1 MEQDLGPLYLPAIRG
16 KMGMWIFY
24 TTIMSFEEIVERVK
38 RGKELSNH
46 EELSKMVQREIKK
59 SRAGEIVSYL
69 KSDKERFFPAMIVA
83 VYDGEPKWLD
93 VSIGKRQSKVNLDP
107 SILDGS
113 KSDKLGFLSLS
124 GKERLF
130 PLDGQHRLVGI
141 GDALNSSEPDQL
153 NLSDDE
159 MTVILVSHQDSKEGR
174 IRSRHLFTT
183 LNKKAVSV
191 AKNEIIALDE
201 GDMMAIVT
209 RYLVEGYGPLSGGK
223 VDCRQKTANTPKGN
237 TGKFITIFTI
247 YDSLCDLFR
256 VLTRKS
262 LKQLQTK
269 RLDEEKTTIL
279 FDCAKAYFSSLM
291 KNFPDVNDCLCGS
304 GSSDIIR
311 KNRKDDGGHM
321 LFRTVGQRIFS
332 MIVRAAIN
340 DEISKIDN
348 QFDLFSKDGFRV
360 ANKLIS
366 DTVRYFS
373 SIPTDLTCKP
383 YVDLIFDSSSQ
394 KIVVSRDKIVRD
406 IILYKYGI
414 LNDNQ
419 VKKLAERVRN
429 SIGKDSKISD
439 FLW

>member
-1 MEQDLGPLYLPAIRG
+1 MENELEPLYLPAIRG
-16 KMGMWIFY
+16 RMGRWVFY
-24 TTIMSFEEIVERVK
+24 TTIMSFKEIVERVK
-38 RGKELSNH
+38 RGKELSDH

-69 KSDKERFFPAMIVA
+69 KTDKERFFPAMIVA

-93 VSIGKRQSKVNLDP
+93 VSIGKRQSKVDLDP

-113 KSDKLGFLSLS
+113 KSDMLGFLSLS

-141 GDALNSSEPDQL
+141 SDALNIQEPDHL

-159 MTVILVSHQDSKEGR
+159 MTVILVSHQDSKVGR

-223 VDCRQKTANTPKGN
+223 VDCRQKTANTPKGD
-237 TGKFITIFTI
+237 TSKFITIFTI

-256 VLTRKS
+256 VLTKMS
-262 LKQLQTK
+262 LKQLQAR
-269 RLDEEKTTIL
+269 RLDEEKTAVL
-279 FDCAKAYFSSLM
+279 FECAKAYFSSLM
-291 KNFPDVNDCLCGS
+291 KNFPDVNNCLCGT
-304 GSSDIIR
+304 GSNDVIK
-311 KNRKDDGGHM
+311 KNRKNDGGHM

-332 MIVRAAIN
+332 MIVRATIN
-340 DEISKIDN
+340 EEISKMGD
-348 QFDLFSKDGFRV
+348 QFDLFSKDGLHV
-360 ANKLIS
+360 AKGLVS
-366 DTVRYFS
+366 DAVRHFS
-373 SIPTDLTCKP
+373 SIPTDLTSKP
-383 YVDLIFDSSSQ
+383 YVDLIFESSSQ

-406 IILYKYGI
+406 IILHKYGI
-414 LNDNQ
+414 LSGEQ
-419 VKKLAERVRN
+419 SKKLAARIKS
-429 SIGKDSKISD
+429 SIGKDSTISD